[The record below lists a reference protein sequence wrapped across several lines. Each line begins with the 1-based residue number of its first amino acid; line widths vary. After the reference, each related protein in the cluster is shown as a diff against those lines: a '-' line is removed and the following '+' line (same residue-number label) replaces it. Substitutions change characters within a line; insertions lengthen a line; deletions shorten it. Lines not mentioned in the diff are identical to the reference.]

1 MRSANHFSPT
11 DCCCRLASAA
21 RQGTNVMR
29 CEKKKKVE
37 TQMRCVV
44 NVGEVR
50 FRWYRAGIWDKNLPL
65 SLSPYFKSSPLTP
78 LCLDFPH
85 SDLNFYCFVWT
96 LARVRMEFPL
106 VKSRGGFL
114 LFVVELFCN
123 DPVACTFWLVGKKRG
138 IIVGVWVTNDN
149 AHPFCSTSA

>member
-1 MRSANHFSPT
+1 MRSAKLFSPT
-11 DCCCRLASAA
+11 DCCCCLASAA
-21 RQGTNVMR
+21 RKGTNVMP
-29 CEKKKKVE
+29 CEKKKKVQ

-78 LCLDFPH
+78 LCLDFPFL
-85 SDLNFYCFVWT
+85 DLNFYCFVWT
-96 LARVRMEFPL
+96 LARVRMEFPP
-106 VKSRGGFL
+106 VVG
-114 LFVVELFCN
+114 VVELCCN
-123 DPVACTFWLVGKKRG
+123 DCLACTFWLVGKKRG

-149 AHPFCSTSA
+149 AHPFSSTSA